1 MIRRSAGKRYN
12 KFIVKVKNGEEFYI
26 SKGSNRIEVFNRYTI
41 CNRNACIDMGLI
53 LPENIPPFQSFI
65 QACIY
70 AKQNAD
76 KLR

>member
-1 MIRRSAGKRYN
+1 MIRRSAGERYY
-12 KFIVKVKNGEEFYI
+12 KFIVKVKNGEEFYVR
-26 SKGSNRIEVFNRYTI
+26 KGSNRIEVFNRYTI
-41 CNRNACIDMGLI
+41 CNRNAYIDNGLI
-53 LPENIPPFQSFI
+53 LPENISPFQSFI